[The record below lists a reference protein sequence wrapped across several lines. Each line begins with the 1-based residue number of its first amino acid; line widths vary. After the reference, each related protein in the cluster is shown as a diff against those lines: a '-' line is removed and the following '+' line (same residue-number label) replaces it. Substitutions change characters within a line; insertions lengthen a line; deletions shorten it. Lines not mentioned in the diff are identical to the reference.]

1 MIYSRFWNLPS
12 PVTQL
17 TVFLSY
23 PPIPDLLRAPAPSF
37 ARFCDTHIFILSLQ
51 TPISTYKFS
60 ILISIHFP
68 EKLVERICLK
78 IKAFS
83 LSWSFYWFSW
93 TFLLIMYWY
102 LLGENL
108 YWLLL
113 GPEGLRLTICCSCR
127 SPERVR
133 NPHLRA
139 KLAETLEALIPV
151 NRSQNSSGLLSPSSV
166 NMVCIRNLETCAGFQ
181 PLHKILPRLHPQS
194 LSMPAIVCF
203 TRRLFVVSDH
213 FRVLSRI
220 YLLGEK
226 SPVANGDK
234 ITRGV
239 PGNFG
244 NEYALRCNPV
254 RFET

>member
-1 MIYSRFWNLPS
+1 
-12 PVTQL
+12 
-17 TVFLSY
+17 
-23 PPIPDLLRAPAPSF
+23 
-37 ARFCDTHIFILSLQ
+37 
-51 TPISTYKFS
+51 
-60 ILISIHFP
+60 
-68 EKLVERICLK
+68 
-78 IKAFS
+78 
-83 LSWSFYWFSW
+83 
-93 TFLLIMYWY
+93 MYWY

-108 YWLLL
+108 YWSLL

-166 NMVCIRNLETCAGFQ
+166 NMVCIRNVETCADYQ
-181 PLHKILPRLHPQS
+181 PLPKILPRLLPQS
-194 LSMPAIVCF
+194 LSLSAIVCF

-226 SPVANGDK
+226 SPVANGNKIPSGGPRKFWKWICTEMQSGAFWDIILRNVTVCALNLSHLDDFSDK
-234 ITRGV
+234 VTYI
-239 PGNFG
+239 
-244 NEYALRCNPV
+244 L
-254 RFET
+254 

>member
-1 MIYSRFWNLPS
+1 
-12 PVTQL
+12 
-17 TVFLSY
+17 
-23 PPIPDLLRAPAPSF
+23 
-37 ARFCDTHIFILSLQ
+37 
-51 TPISTYKFS
+51 
-60 ILISIHFP
+60 
-68 EKLVERICLK
+68 
-78 IKAFS
+78 
-83 LSWSFYWFSW
+83 
-93 TFLLIMYWY
+93 MYWY

-166 NMVCIRNLETCAGFQ
+166 NMVCIRNLETCAGFK
-181 PLHKILPRLHPQS
+181 PLPKNLPRLHPQS
-194 LSMPAIVCF
+194 LILSAIVCF
-203 TRRLFVVSDH
+203 TRRLFVVFDH

-234 ITRGV
+234 IPRGSPEILEMNMRWDAIWCV
-239 PGNFG
+239 LRHNFEKCYSVCTELVASG
-244 NEYALRCNPV
+244 WFFR
-254 RFET
+254 

>member
-1 MIYSRFWNLPS
+1 M
-12 PVTQL
+12 
-17 TVFLSY
+17 
-23 PPIPDLLRAPAPSF
+23 
-37 ARFCDTHIFILSLQ
+37 
-51 TPISTYKFS
+51 
-60 ILISIHFP
+60 
-68 EKLVERICLK
+68 
-78 IKAFS
+78 
-83 LSWSFYWFSW
+83 
-93 TFLLIMYWY
+93 
-102 LLGENL
+102 LGENL
-108 YWLLL
+108 YRSLL
-113 GPEGLRLTICCSCR
+113 GPEGFRITICCSCR

-166 NMVCIRNLETCAGFQ
+166 NMVCITNLETFAGFQ
-181 PLHKILPRLHPQS
+181 PLPKILPRLHPQS
-194 LSMPAIVCF
+194 LSLSAIVCF
-203 TRRLFVVSDH
+203 RRLFVVSDH

>member
-1 MIYSRFWNLPS
+1 
-12 PVTQL
+12 
-17 TVFLSY
+17 
-23 PPIPDLLRAPAPSF
+23 
-37 ARFCDTHIFILSLQ
+37 
-51 TPISTYKFS
+51 
-60 ILISIHFP
+60 
-68 EKLVERICLK
+68 
-78 IKAFS
+78 
-83 LSWSFYWFSW
+83 
-93 TFLLIMYWY
+93 MYWY
-102 LLGENL
+102 LLEENL
-108 YWLLL
+108 YWLRL
-113 GPEGLRLTICCSCR
+113 GPEGLRLTICCPCR

-166 NMVCIRNLETCAGFQ
+166 NMVCIRNLETCADFK
-181 PLHKILPRLHPQS
+181 PLPKILPRLHPQS
-194 LSMPAIVCF
+194 LILSAIVCF

-254 RFET
+254 RFETILRNVTVCALNLSPLDDFSD

>member
-23 PPIPDLLRAPAPSF
+23 PPIPDFLRAPAPSF
-37 ARFCDTHIFILSLQ
+37 ARFCDTHIFIL
-51 TPISTYKFS
+51 FS
-60 ILISIHFP
+60 ILISIHFL

-166 NMVCIRNLETCAGFQ
+166 NMVCIRNLENCANYHPPTTPSSKFCWHSTPNPSACQ
-181 PLHKILPRLHPQS
+181 PLSVLQEDS
-194 LSMPAIVCF
+194 LC
-203 TRRLFVVSDH
+203 
-213 FRVLSRI
+213 SRPLQGSI
-220 YLLGEK
+220 
-226 SPVANGDK
+226 
-234 ITRGV
+234 
-239 PGNFG
+239 
-244 NEYALRCNPV
+244 
-254 RFET
+254 

>member
-1 MIYSRFWNLPS
+1 MWSLKSPWKVVAFVCMNPGPPQLHNWLCFSPTLPS
-12 PVTQL
+12 L
-17 TVFLSY
+17 TFYGL
-23 PPIPDLLRAPAPSF
+23 LLRASPGSVIHVFLFYPFKGA
-37 ARFCDTHIFILSLQ
+37 
-51 TPISTYKFS
+51 ISTCKFS
-60 ILISIHFP
+60 ILISIHFL

-93 TFLLIMYWY
+93 AFLLIMYWY

-166 NMVCIRNLETCAGFQ
+166 NMVCIRNLENCANYHPPTTPSSKFCRHSTPNPSACQ
-181 PLHKILPRLHPQS
+181 PLSVLQEDS
-194 LSMPAIVCF
+194 LWFPTTSGF
-203 TRRLFVVSDH
+203 
-213 FRVLSRI
+213 
-220 YLLGEK
+220 YL
-226 SPVANGDK
+226 
-234 ITRGV
+234 R
-239 PGNFG
+239 
-244 NEYALRCNPV
+244 
-254 RFET
+254 